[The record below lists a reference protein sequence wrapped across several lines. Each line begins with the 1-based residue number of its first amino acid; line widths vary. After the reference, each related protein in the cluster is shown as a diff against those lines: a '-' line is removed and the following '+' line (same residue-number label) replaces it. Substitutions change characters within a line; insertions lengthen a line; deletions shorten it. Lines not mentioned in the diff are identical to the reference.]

1 MAHDHDNPINPTGN
15 PTEGD
20 APLTGRDRRRFPRTR
35 PTAPVT
41 AAKVVPPLPLTDV
54 EVLDVSTGGI
64 SFKTRMPL
72 RPGERMSFRMPQ
84 PGGEVTGSRLY
95 AANTAPILA
104 EVLACE
110 PIADGAYR
118 VRCRCLL
125 GAFEAA

>member
-1 MAHDHDNPINPTGN
+1 MAQAHDNATDRTGD
-15 PTEGD
+15 G
-20 APLTGRDRRRFPRTR
+20 APLSGRDRRRFTRTR
-35 PTAPVT
+35 PAAPVS
-41 AAKVVPPLPLTDV
+41 ASKVVPPLPLTDV
-54 EVLDVSTGGI
+54 EVLDISTGGI

-84 PGGEVTGSRLY
+84 PGGEMAGPRLY

-110 PIADGAYR
+110 PIADGAFR

>member
-1 MAHDHDNPINPTGN
+1 MADATNESQAQTG
-15 PTEGD
+15 G
-20 APLTGRDRRRFPRTR
+20 GRERRRFPRSKAL
-35 PTAPVT
+35 APVT
-41 AAKVVPPLPLTDV
+41 ASKVVPPLPLTDV
-54 EVLDVSTGGI
+54 EVLDVSSGGI
-64 SFKTRMPL
+64 SFQTRMPL

-84 PGGEVTGSRLY
+84 PGGDLGGPRLY

-110 PIADGAYR
+110 PMGGGSYR

>member
-1 MAHDHDNPINPTGN
+1 MAEATDPNNLEATGG
-15 PTEGD
+15 GD
-20 APLTGRDRRRFPRTR
+20 PSQGRDRRRHPRNR
-35 PTAPVT
+35 PVAPVS
-41 AAKVVPPLPLTDV
+41 ASKVVPPLPLTDV
-54 EVLDVSTGGI
+54 EVLDISSGGI
-64 SFKTRMPL
+64 SFRTRMPL

-84 PGGEVTGSRLY
+84 TGGELSGPRLY

-110 PIADGAYR
+110 PIGEGAYR